1 MGKYTNNQSLDVS
14 KARKLVG
21 SDPDQIPTNAH
32 LGTMAYQQT
41 AGPMG
46 SYTNP
51 AMSGVGL
58 YNYNP
63 YLPAGLYWFINN
75 QGLLQQLYCDVPNG
89 GWILVSSN
97 SIDDTT
103 ANDINRESNI
113 AIPGGTARSSGKF
126 FLDREGKDGNVI
138 GYPDPNR
145 EYIIGGFLN
154 DMSFSEARI
163 FGWGWGDVANTSATY
178 SNPSNYLEATWS
190 LPGTTYDTNK
200 SSVTP
205 VADVTIT
212 TSYTAST
219 GGSGYSASSNYF
231 IIDAVYMDYI
241 TGGFGANAN
250 QATIGGAAVVSSSGD
265 PDLGTLIGHGISE
278 GSYEGWYDNAVGP
291 RDSRGYT
298 TWFK

>member
-1 MGKYTNNQSLDVS
+1 MGKYTNNQSLDVNKS
-14 KARKLVG
+14 RKLVG

-63 YLPAGLYWFINN
+63 YLPAGVYWFINN
-75 QGLLQQLYCDVPNG
+75 LGLMQQLYCDVPNG
-89 GWILVSSN
+89 GWILASSN
-97 SIDDTT
+97 SLDDRT

-113 AIPGGTARSSGKF
+113 AIPGGTSRRSTKF
-126 FLDREGKDGNVI
+126 FLNRQGSDGNVI

-145 EYIIGGFLN
+145 EYMIGGFID
-154 DMSFSEARI
+154 DMNFSEARI
-163 FGWGWGDVANTSATY
+163 FGWGWNDSANTSATY
-178 SNPSNYLEATWS
+178 SNPSNLLEATWS
-190 LPGTTYDTNK
+190 LPGTTYATNK
-200 SSVTP
+200 SSITP

-219 GGSGYSASSNYF
+219 GGNGYNTSANYF
-231 IIDAVYMDYI
+231 IIDGIFMDYNVS
-241 TGGFGANAN
+241 GFDANAN
-250 QATIGGAAVVSSSGD
+250 QTTIGAAGVGSANGD
-265 PDLGTLIGHGISE
+265 PRNGTLIGHGASE
-278 GSYEGWYDNAVGP
+278 GSYEGWYDGAVGAK
-291 RDSRGYT
+291 DSRGYT